1 MINVSELIT
10 DPDFAQS
17 FTVTRYLG
25 AWVDGRLQ
33 EQKSEIPMMGVITP
47 ENTSDM
53 NQLPG
58 GDTITGR
65 INIYSLEP
73 LFTTRLQGDNSSR
86 SSTSDEIEWRGEK
99 WKILQTENFLDF
111 GYFKSL
117 AVRKFG
123 A

>member
-10 DPDFAQS
+10 DPDFAQT
-17 FTVTRYLG
+17 FTVTRYFG
-25 AWVDGRLQ
+25 EWVDGRLQ
-33 EQKSEIPMMGVITP
+33 EQKSEIPMVGVITP

-73 LFTTRLQGDNSSR
+73 LFTTRLKGDNSSR